1 MTPIYVP
8 ESVAVS
14 CQDVLDDINMRLDND
29 LEPKSSEFTG
39 DGIAEILHLPDRAVC
54 PLPNAPLVYKVIG
67 AGAPTVLTEG
77 ADYTVDYQAGYV
89 TLLTDH
95 VDTGTTLYVDYKT
108 RHWSDQLLWRLV
120 NNGLHYLYPKFYA
133 IIELTPTAGS
143 DGDYPLEDNAER
155 IIGGVID
162 VDDVS
167 SGGTIRLSPFR
178 DYRVSRKED
187 EGAYLR
193 VFGTVQGTLTVRA
206 AVHPLQFLA
215 PATTFADLGL
225 PERMREP
232 LTLYV
237 CWQAIYQKMP
247 ARSRWDNITALN
259 GEGKTTFFDHARMA
273 SMFKVL
279 LESELSINHMR
290 SWTAR
295 GI

>member
-67 AGAPTVLTEG
+67 AGAPTVLIES

-95 VDTGTTLYVDYKT
+95 VDEGTTLYVDYKT
-108 RHWSDQLLWRLV
+108 RHWSEQLLWRLV
-120 NNGLHYLYPKFYA
+120 NNGLHYLYPRFYA
-133 IIELTPTAGS
+133 IVEITPTIGG
-143 DGDYPLEDNAER
+143 DGDYPLLDNAER
-155 IIGGVID
+155 IIGGIID
-162 VDDVS
+162 VEDVS
-167 SGGTIRLSPFR
+167 DSGISHLTPFR
-178 DYRVSRKED
+178 DYRVVRKED
-187 EGAYLR
+187 EDAYLR
-193 VFGTVQGTLTVRA
+193 LFTSAQGTVTVRA

-237 CWQAIYQKMP
+237 CWQAINQKMP
-247 ARSRWDNITALN
+247 ARSRWDNITGLN
-259 GEGKTTFFDHARMA
+259 NEGKTTFFDHARMVQ
-273 SMFKVL
+273 MFKL
-279 LESELSINHMR
+279 LLDEELKVNHMR
-290 SWTAR
+290 HWTAK
-295 GI
+295 GL